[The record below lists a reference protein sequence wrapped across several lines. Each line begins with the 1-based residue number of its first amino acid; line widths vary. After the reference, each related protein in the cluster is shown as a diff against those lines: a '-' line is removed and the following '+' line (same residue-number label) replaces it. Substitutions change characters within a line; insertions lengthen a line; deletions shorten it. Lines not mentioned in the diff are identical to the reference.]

1 MGGCWYFWVLVCLQ
15 CWVLECR
22 GFWDAFGGGCWW
34 FWVLVGLG
42 AGVLGCWW
50 IWGDGAPC
58 PLAGCPLLTTTGL
71 SGLVQLQ
78 ELEELELTNCP
89 GATPELFKYFS
100 QHLPCCMVIE

>member
-1 MGGCWYFWVLVCLQ
+1 MLAFLFWGGMLMFWGTVFWSAGRFDCLCFGTLGLFWMLFFGALVFWSDSVPCL
-15 CWVLECR
+15 L
-22 GFWDAFGGGCWW
+22 
-34 FWVLVGLG
+34 
-42 AGVLGCWW
+42 
-50 IWGDGAPC
+50 P
-58 PLAGCPLLTTTGL
+58 GCPLLTTTGL

>member
-1 MGGCWYFWVLVCLQ
+1 MGCFLGECWCFRVLVFLWC
-15 CWVLECR
+15 
-22 GFWDAFGGGCWW
+22 W
-34 FWVLVGLG
+34 FWG
-42 AGVLGCWW
+42 AGGFLGCWFFGVMVFW
-50 IWGDGAPC
+50 DDGVPC

>member
-1 MGGCWYFWVLVCLQ
+1 MGCF
-15 CWVLECR
+15 
-22 GFWDAFGGGCWW
+22 F
-34 FWVLVGLG
+34 
-42 AGVLGCWW
+42 LGCWFW
-50 IWGDGAPC
+50 GCWCVWDAIFRGMLVFWGDGAPC